1 MTEFTILARG
11 LYLEGLAVDHATGAV
26 WYSDVIGGGIHAVA
40 RDGSVASYNRARL
53 WTGGVLVNAD
63 GRILSTG
70 QGGIQWTDPASGRSG
85 WLIDGLSGVNEMV
98 PDGRGGIL
106 FGSVDLDR
114 VIAGETPR
122 PAGIYR
128 LNPDRSTTPLAEE
141 VGFVNGMMLSADG
154 TRLFFNESFNG
165 TFVADVRPDG
175 SLGERTMLLGKYD
188 CDGMA
193 LDAEG
198 DLWITGFESGAITRI
213 RPDGSVL
220 PPFET
225 PAGAITQLRFGGS
238 DGRDIWFTAVPA
250 DAGQNLK
257 AGRLPTEANS
267 LLYHVRGDIAGALV
281 PPAGMVME

>member
-1 MTEFTILARG
+1 MKEFTILARG
-11 LYLEGLAVDHATGAV
+11 LYLEGLAVDHATGTV

-40 RDGSVASYNRARL
+40 PDGSAANYNRARL

-70 QGGIQWTDPASGRSG
+70 QGGIQWTDPANGRSG
-85 WLIDGLSGVNEMV
+85 WLINGLSGVNEMV

-128 LNPDRSTTPLAEE
+128 LNPNRSVTPLAEE

-175 SLGERTMLLGKYD
+175 SLGERTMLLAKYD

-193 LDAEG
+193 RDAEG
-198 DLWITGFESGAITRI
+198 NLWITGFESSAITRI

-225 PAGAITQLRFGGS
+225 PAGAITQLRFGGP
-238 DGRDIWFTAVPA
+238 DGRDVWFTAVPA

-257 AGRLPTEANS
+257 AGRLPKKPNS
-267 LLYHVRGDIAGALV
+267 LLYHVRGDIAGALI
-281 PPAGMVME
+281 PPAEMNME